1 MRKIYVLAAIF
12 AGMVFFIGGCGSD
25 DPKDKNQNNSN
36 NGGWEEPHNPSP
48 QPNDGSLKL
57 VARNVAL
64 LNAAQWSEEKDRWD
78 GDTADVVNAYTYT
91 GDFTYNGQEII
102 MPMSNGDTAIVNLV
116 NYNGTE
122 YEGMKMNPCVRN
134 GIGATAALF
143 AYIKQTYKTYN
154 ATFDDYCKGK

>member
-25 DPKDKNQNNSN
+25 DPKDKSQNNSN

-57 VARNVAL
+57 VERNVVL
-64 LNAAQWSEEKDRWD
+64 LNAAHWSEEKDRWD
-78 GDTADVVNAYTYT
+78 GDTVDIVNAYTYT
-91 GDFTYNGQEII
+91 GDFTLNGQQII
-102 MPMSNGDTAIVNLV
+102 MPMSNGDTAIVKLPT
-116 NYNGTE
+116 G
-122 YEGMKMNPCVRN
+122 YEGYKLNPCVRN

-143 AYIKQTYKTYN
+143 AYIKQQTYKVYN
-154 ATFDDYCKGK
+154 VVFDCQGR